1 MIGTFVN
8 HFFWL
13 FFQGYSEHR
22 ELRAPGAPSAQEE
35 LRVVGAKVLVDLLV
49 VFREPVDERADPALS
64 VGFLGGVEE
73 GVDARALPAR
83 HDDLPFAA
91 FEMLVCVV
99 ERHVGD
105 DARPAGQGAGGGDRV
120 AQHHRRLP
128 RERHRDAV
136 FGKHLDGGAHD
147 GVDEDAT
154 VAEAVG
160 GRRGRAEFL
169 HVGSGGAGDVG
180 NRAALA
186 LDEVRIIV
194 RRRVA
199 HDDVAALHTGGV
211 ERIFERR
218 GLCLRGLC
226 RKDRRRRCS
235 RPRRR

>member
-1 MIGTFVN
+1 
-8 HFFWL
+8 
-13 FFQGYSEHR
+13 
-22 ELRAPGAPSAQEE
+22 
-35 LRVVGAKVLVDLLV
+35 
-49 VFREPVDERADPALS
+49 
-64 VGFLGGVEE
+64 
-73 GVDARALPAR
+73 
-83 HDDLPFAA
+83 
-91 FEMLVCVV
+91 MLVGVV

-105 DARPAGQGAGGGDRV
+105 DARSAGQGAGGGDRV

-147 GVDEDAT
+147 GVDEDAA

-180 NRAALA
+180 NRAAVA

-218 GLCLRGLC
+218 GLVEDFNVNVGIDPHEFDELINHEARNETRLGADP
-226 RKDRRRRCS
+226 DRALHDVEVLEEEALEACVLGEQLPDAQVDLLAERR
-235 RPRRR
+235 